1 MLAEHRGAVA
11 LRRLQIRGALVS
23 ISAGWQ
29 EREGEIDELLA
40 HVRLPVTD
48 LALYARAEAVLA
60 ADAELAVAYRQRQG
74 RLRELQDL
82 YRLRLTHA
90 KDAMREL
97 MANEGD
103 AELVRAGQRGALRA
117 LRALD
122 REHLLTIEREHAG
135 FRRRLRPQQRA
146 SVVPHIRE
154 LRELIEPAAAVLV
167 AGGHVAVLLNRLM
180 MFDVLGLTGD
190 RPIIGWSAG
199 AMVLTERVV
208 LFHDHP
214 PYGPP
219 IAEVLDTAL
228 GLARGIVA
236 LPEPRLRLRLD
247 DLDRVAGLAR
257 RFAPAACVAMDHGAR
272 VTVAHAEDW
281 TLETFRNT
289 ARVNLG
295 ARGDFVLVN
304 YLRARLDQEGSGHI
318 SPLAAYDVASDQLLI
333 LDTAS
338 YKYHPAWVRT
348 ADLWAAMDTIDEQAG
363 LTRGFLTVA
372 GPAPAS

>member
-1 MLAEHRGAVA
+1 MSDVVFLGPQFQEPNLAVA
-11 LRRLQIRGALVS
+11 VRRLQIRGALVS

-97 MANEGD
+97 MPSEGD
-103 AELVRAGQRGALRA
+103 PELVRSAQRGALRA

-122 REHLLTIEREHAG
+122 REHLLTIEREHAS

-167 AGGHVAVLLNRLM
+167 AGGHVAVLANRLRL
-180 MFDVLGLTGD
+180 FDLQRLLAGKTL
-190 RPIIGWSAG
+190 IAWSAG
-199 AMVLTERVV
+199 AMALSDCIV

-214 PYGPP
+214 PQGAGN
-219 IAEVLDTAL
+219 AEVFDSGL
-228 GLARGIVA
+228 GLLKGVVA
-236 LPEPRLRLRLD
+236 LPHAQTRIALHEAE
-247 DLDRVAGLAR
+247 RVAMFAR
-257 RFAPAACVAMDHGAR
+257 RFAPARCVTLDHGSLL
-272 VTVAHAEDW
+272 HWHD
-281 TLETFRNT
+281 
-289 ARVNLG
+289 G
-295 ARGDFVLVN
+295 
-304 YLRARLDQEGSGHI
+304 RLIGS
-318 SPLAAYDVASDQLLI
+318 SS
-333 LDTAS
+333 T
-338 YKYHPAWVRT
+338 WR
-348 ADLWAAMDTIDEQAG
+348 
-363 LTRGFLTVA
+363 LTRGGALDEVRVA
-372 GPAPAS
+372 